1 MTPRPPA
8 SLEIAALSHRYRG
21 APGYALDDVSFSV
34 RPGERLG
41 LLGPNGAG
49 KSTLMRLFC
58 GYLAI
63 QDRAGRPPGEAR
75 ITVAG
80 IDVARDS
87 LRARQQIGYLPEQ
100 VPLYHELR
108 VREHLTFRARVKG
121 VPRKE
126 RDAEIM
132 RVCELTGLTSMLEI
146 PVHQLSR
153 GYRQRV
159 GIADSLLGAPPL
171 LVLDEPTVGLDPNQ
185 VQDIRGV
192 LKSLG
197 GAQTLIFSSHILA
210 EVAALCDRVVIL
222 ARGKVV
228 ADEAVELATPAHNVI
243 AEWEVGVA
251 KVRELIAQIAG
262 AWPPEALHIA
272 ETKEQGSYTTIKI
285 SCSGSQIADE
295 LRIALGRASA
305 RQQIPLVRLELG
317 RRSLEERFARAT
329 GAVEDTRHAG

>member
-21 APGYALDDVSFSV
+21 ASSYALDDVSFSV
-34 RPGERLG
+34 SPGERLG

-58 GYLAI
+58 GYLAV
-63 QDRAGRPPGEAR
+63 QARRGRPPGEAR

-80 IDVARDS
+80 IDVARES

-108 VREHLTFRARVKG
+108 VREHLAFRARVKG
-121 VPRKE
+121 VARRQRE
-126 RDAEIM
+126 GEIM
-132 RVCELTGLTSMLEI
+132 RVCELTGLASMLEI

-159 GIADSLLGAPPL
+159 GIADALLGGPPL

-185 VQDIRGV
+185 VQDIRSV
-192 LKSLG
+192 LRSLG
-197 GAQTLIFSSHILA
+197 GVQTLIFSSHILA

-228 ADEAVELATPAHNVI
+228 ADEAVELATPAHEVL

-251 KVRELIAQIAG
+251 KVRELVAQVAG
-262 AWPPEALHIA
+262 RWPPEAVRISA
-272 ETKEQGSYTTIKI
+272 TNEQGSTTTVKI
-285 SCSGSQIADE
+285 SCSGSEIADE
-295 LRIALGRASA
+295 LRIALGRISA
-305 RQQIPLVRLELG
+305 RQQIPLVRLEIG
-317 RRSLEERFARAT
+317 RRSLEERFALAT
-329 GAVEDTRHAG
+329 GAVEDRRHAR